1 MANLTIN
8 SLTFISRNLAKLKEL
23 HSVLT
28 EVADSTTKNS
38 ICELMA
44 KHGYNANTISNLCAR
59 RDYISD
65 IDQVIHKKD
74 KSYYLHAEIVSAWE
88 PHLAPIKTLLIERYN
103 SEIKLI
109 SQSIEEGE
117 GLFYTNDWTGMFYPE
132 KFMVDLCTNESY
144 DTQYLES
151 WTELIAY
158 LENAFEEADIS
169 PLDSIDELISAI
181 EDKYQDGDDSF
192 FINIHAFTPYP
203 EEDQFYTIL
212 RKEAA

>member
-23 HSVLT
+23 HSALT
-28 EVADSTTKNS
+28 EVADSTTNNS

-44 KHGYNANTISNLCAR
+44 KHGYTPKAIDRRGYISN
-59 RDYISD
+59 IEK
-65 IDQVIHKKD
+65 IIHKKG
-74 KSYYLHAEIVSAWE
+74 KSYYLHTEIVTPWE
-88 PHLAPIKTLLIERYN
+88 PQLAPIKTLLIERYN

-158 LENAFEEADIS
+158 LENAFEDADIS

-181 EDKYQDGDDSF
+181 EDKYQDGDNSF

-203 EEDQFYTIL
+203 EEEQFYTIL